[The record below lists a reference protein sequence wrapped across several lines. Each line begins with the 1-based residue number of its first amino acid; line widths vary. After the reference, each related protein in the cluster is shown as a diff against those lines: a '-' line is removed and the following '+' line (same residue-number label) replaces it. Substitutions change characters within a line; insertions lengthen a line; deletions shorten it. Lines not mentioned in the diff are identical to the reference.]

1 MLRQVSRGADY
12 LDDLDLNSLLVQ
24 ADPGEHA
31 RYCTREGRNEVPET
45 LDAQIVA
52 DAIPLFERREKLHLH
67 YNVQNTHR
75 AIGTRISG
83 MITRQ
88 FGMHELPEGQLTLS
102 LRGSAGQSLGA
113 FAVQGLKMIVEGDS
127 NDYVGKGLSGATI
140 VVRQSP
146 SSQWRSEENA
156 IIGNTVLYG
165 ATSGKLFAA
174 GQAGERFAVR
184 NSGATAVVEGCG
196 SNGCE
201 YMTGGKVVILGETGD
216 NFGAG
221 FTGGMAYVLDP
232 KGRFE
237 SRINPDTVM
246 WNRVQP
252 GSRWDVELRTLVEQ
266 HVEETG
272 STYAADLLHC
282 WEHTLEQ
289 FWHIVPREYAKV
301 IGYVQEDL
309 SKLSA

>member
-1 MLRQVSRGADY
+1 
-12 LDDLDLNSLLVQ
+12 
-24 ADPGEHA
+24 
-31 RYCTREGRNEVPET
+31 
-45 LDAQIVA
+45 
-52 DAIPLFERREKLHLH
+52 
-67 YNVQNTHR
+67 
-75 AIGTRISG
+75 
-83 MITRQ
+83 
-88 FGMHELPEGQLTLS
+88 
-102 LRGSAGQSLGA
+102 
-113 FAVQGLKMIVEGDS
+113 
-127 NDYVGKGLSGATI
+127 
-140 VVRQSP
+140 
-146 SSQWRSEENA
+146 
-156 IIGNTVLYG
+156 
-165 ATSGKLFAA
+165 
-174 GQAGERFAVR
+174 
-184 NSGATAVVEGCG
+184 SGATAVVEGCG

-232 KGRFE
+232 KNRFE